1 MQADAVSKRA
11 LKQWYVKRTPAATI
25 TILCLRVI
33 FPNKDDLFYYAAVH
47 GASPA
52 YVEQTIE
59 ELNLSV
65 NELEYN
71 LSRIP
76 VQVCAS

>member
-1 MQADAVSKRA
+1 MQADAVSKKA
-11 LKQWYVKRTPAATI
+11 LKQWYIKRTPAA

>member
-1 MQADAVSKRA
+1 MSNKKAF
-11 LKQWYVKRTPAATI
+11 KQWYIKRTPVA
-25 TILCLRVI
+25 TILCLQVI

-52 YVEQTIE
+52 YVEQVIE

>member
-11 LKQWYVKRTPAATI
+11 LKQWYVKRTPVA

-33 FPNKDDLFYYAAVH
+33 FPNKDDLFYYANLS

-52 YVEQTIE
+52 YIEQTIE
-59 ELNLSV
+59 ELNLAV